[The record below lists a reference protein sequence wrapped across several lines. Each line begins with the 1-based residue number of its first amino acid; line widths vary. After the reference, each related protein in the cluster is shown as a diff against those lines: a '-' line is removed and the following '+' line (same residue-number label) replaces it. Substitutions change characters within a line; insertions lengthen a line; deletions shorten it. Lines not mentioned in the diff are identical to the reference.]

1 MRRYRGAVPW
11 CETCSKYLTPTGLH
25 ADGTCPTCGRTVADN
40 QPQLSDSAVV
50 AEERTPWHFK
60 LLIGAV
66 AVYLVWR
73 LIQMIGWL
81 F

>member
-1 MRRYRGAVPW
+1 VPW
-11 CETCSKYLTPTGLH
+11 CETCSKYLTPTGL
-25 ADGTCPTCGRTVADN
+25 AVDGSCPTCGRTVAEAEQQAQD
-40 QPQLSDSAVV
+40 DTVV
-50 AEERTPWHFK
+50 ADERTPWHFK

-66 AVYLVWR
+66 AIYLIWR